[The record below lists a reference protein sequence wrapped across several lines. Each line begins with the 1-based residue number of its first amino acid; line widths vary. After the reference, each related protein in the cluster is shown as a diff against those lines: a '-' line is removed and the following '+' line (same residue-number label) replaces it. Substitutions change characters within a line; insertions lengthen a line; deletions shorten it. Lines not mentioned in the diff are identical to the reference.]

1 MKNYSIFILLICVT
15 LFSTSCYKNK
25 EQETRKEILKI
36 TSTTFDFIGEEHN
49 KGLDFVYSQTFAN
62 KINSNYNDVLIAATK
77 YVFDE
82 SPMSKFSKDN
92 RMVLFT
98 PEKRELIKAAVES
111 KSIIINRFELQK
123 KLTQNQFSII
133 EKLDMALSLPNYE
146 EQLQKIKVLKNEALV
161 SLNDNE
167 IVYILCTLSLAE
179 HSVNYWNSEKGIIW
193 KNRIDQLIK
202 SDNAYL
208 IKTNKVNEFQ
218 TTPVNKID
226 YHNVAV
232 ADVSAFM
239 AGFPAGIN
247 TGALVGGLTA
257 GIASAGITAGL
268 GAVLGGLAGGTVS
281 GLGTAITVSSIAL
294 AAEISVNFFS

>member
-1 MKNYSIFILLICVT
+1 MKKYSILILLICVT
-15 LFSTSCYKNK
+15 LFSTSCYKD
-25 EQETRKEILKI
+25 QETRKEILKI
-36 TSTTFDFIGEEHN
+36 TATTFDFIGEEHN

-62 KINSNYNDVLIAATK
+62 KINSNYNDVLIAANK

-92 RMVLFT
+92 RMELFT
-98 PEKRELIKAAVES
+98 SEKREIIKSAVES
-111 KSIIINRFELQK
+111 KSIIINRIELQK

-133 EKLDMALSLPNYE
+133 EKLDLVLSLPNYE

-179 HSVNYWNSEKGIIW
+179 YSVNYWNSQKGIIW
-193 KNRIDQLIK
+193 KNRIDQLIT

-218 TTPVNKID
+218 TTPTNKID

-239 AGFPAGIN
+239 MGFPSGVN

-281 GLGTAITVSSIAL
+281 GLGCAITASSLAL
-294 AAEISVNFFS
+294 AAEIAVNFFS